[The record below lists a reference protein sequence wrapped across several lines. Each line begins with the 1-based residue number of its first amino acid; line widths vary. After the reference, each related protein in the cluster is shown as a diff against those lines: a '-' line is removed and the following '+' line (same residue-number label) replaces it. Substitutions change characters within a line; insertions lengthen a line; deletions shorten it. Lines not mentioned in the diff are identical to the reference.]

1 MSIPEPTQAFS
12 APAGWYPTG
21 ETGSDGLPVERWW
34 DGAQWTATV
43 RPLTGGMGG
52 PGGTGRSSRTKSLIA
67 AAVVVV
73 VVGGGLGTYFALHK
87 SGTSTAPTAQSTP
100 SAGPTP
106 DSGNGGLGDGGGGN
120 GGGGNGGLGNGGGD
134 GSGGLGSGGLGGATA
149 SPQPTVAGGSGQ
161 SVTDP
166 IDDLTIPVPS
176 GWTGVSGSATG
187 QGSWPV
193 LTTGPYTCPSA
204 LAQAN
209 GNSST
214 AEDCTR
220 GGVTFNT
227 TAGTDA
233 QSLITADMPTLAKDD
248 YGTLTSHSVVSQ
260 GAVTVAGRAGY
271 QITWSV
277 VPDYTGPSG
286 TVEVIA
292 LPVPG
297 QTGYFTLIDIGVDQS
312 SQAPS
317 LSSVNSL
324 IITGITDSSASGA

>member
-43 RPLTGGMGG
+43 RPLSGGVGG
-52 PGGTGRSSRTKSLIA
+52 PGGTRGSRTKSLIA

-73 VVGGGLGTYFALHK
+73 VVGGGLGAYFALHK
-87 SGTSTAPTAQSTP
+87 SSTPASASANAQSTP
-100 SAGPTP
+100 TAGPTP
-106 DSGNGGLGDGGGGN
+106 DSGNGGLGGGN
-120 GGGGNGGLGNGGGD
+120 GGGGNGGGTGGQGNGGT
-134 GSGGLGSGGLGGATA
+134 GGLGSGGLGGATA

-161 SVTDP
+161 TVTDP

-209 GNSST
+209 GGSGT
-214 AEDCTR
+214 AADCTR
-220 GGVTFNT
+220 GGVSFNT
-227 TAGTDA
+227 TSGTDA
-233 QSLITADMPTLAKDD
+233 QSLTTADMADLAKDD

-324 IITGITDSSASGA
+324 IITNITDSSASGA